1 MKWIK
6 ILLIWFCFIPIAI
19 LNGGFREHV
28 LDKCIT
34 AESALAIS
42 GILLSLLIF
51 LTTRL
56 LFPYVYPSKRDCIP
70 TGLLWGFLTIGFEL
84 AFGLS
89 AGNTCNELAEAYNPL
104 NGNLWILVVLSTV
117 FSPILV
123 YRKLSD
129 K

>member
-28 LDKCIT
+28 LDECLT

-56 LFPYVYPSKRDCIP
+56 LFPYV
-70 TGLLWGFLTIGFEL
+70 
-84 AFGLS
+84 
-89 AGNTCNELAEAYNPL
+89 
-104 NGNLWILVVLSTV
+104 
-117 FSPILV
+117 
-123 YRKLSD
+123 
-129 K
+129 

>member
-28 LDKCIT
+28 LDKCVT

-51 LTTRL
+51 LTT
-56 LFPYVYPSKRDCIP
+56 
-70 TGLLWGFLTIGFEL
+70 
-84 AFGLS
+84 
-89 AGNTCNELAEAYNPL
+89 
-104 NGNLWILVVLSTV
+104 
-117 FSPILV
+117 
-123 YRKLSD
+123 
-129 K
+129 